1 MIQCFAQKKFHSSFK
16 LAEEPQLAYVSQIP
30 AEDSVH
36 PRVMHAHDDL
46 LELVLICQGEG
57 EYSIDGI
64 ERHVRAG
71 DLLIYNSGVVHDERS
86 GPNVKISSYCV
97 AISNLRIVGL
107 RANAI
112 IDDRSCPVFP
122 TGERFEM
129 LRDTMA
135 LMFRMLSAGR
145 EESCH
150 YMQLALLACVWGVI
164 HSPATTQPREN
175 VNLLGKRIKEYIDA
189 HYSEEIS
196 LQSISDDLNISQY
209 YLAHVF
215 KDMTGYSPI
224 QYITRRR
231 VGEAQSLLLTTDYTV
246 TQIAAMVGYS
256 NPSHFNQH
264 FTRYVGMTPR
274 NYRKNYIVPK
284 ENDQK

>member
-1 MIQCFAQKKFHSSFK
+1 MNLMA
-16 LAEEPQLAYVSQIP
+16 EPQLAYVSQIP

-36 PRVMHAHDDL
+36 PRVMHAHEDL
-46 LELVLICQGEG
+46 LEMVLICSGEG

-64 ERHVRAG
+64 ERHVHPG

-86 GPNVKISSYCV
+86 GPNAKISSYCV
-97 AISNLRIVGL
+97 AISNLKIEGL
-107 RANAI
+107 RENAI
-112 IDDRSCPVFP
+112 MDDHTCPIFP
-122 TGERFEM
+122 TGDSFEFI
-129 LRDTMA
+129 RDTMS
-135 LMFRMLSAGR
+135 LMFRLLSAGY
-145 EESCH
+145 EESSH
-150 YMQLALLACVWGVI
+150 HMQMTLLSCVWGVI
-164 HSPATTQPREN
+164 HAPSSLQSVEN
-175 VNLLGKRIKEYIDA
+175 VNLLGKRIKEYIDT
-189 HYSEEIS
+189 HYAEEIS

-231 VGEAQSLLLTTDYTV
+231 VGEAQSLLLSTDYTV

-264 FTRYVGMTPR
+264 FTRYVGVTPR
-274 NYRKNYIVPK
+274 NYRKTYIVPQK
-284 ENDQK
+284 ERKE

>member
-1 MIQCFAQKKFHSSFK
+1 MIQCFAQKKFHSSFQ
-16 LAEEPQLAYVSQIP
+16 LAEEPQLAYISQIP

-46 LELVLICQGEG
+46 VELVLICDGEG
-57 EYSIDGI
+57 EYSIDGA
-64 ERHVRAG
+64 ERHVRTG
-71 DLLIYNSGVVHDERS
+71 DLIIYNSGVVHDERS

-97 AISNLRIVGL
+97 AISNLHIVGL
-107 RANAI
+107 RKNAI
-112 IDDRSCPVFP
+112 IDDRSRPVFP
-122 TGERFEM
+122 TGARFEM

-135 LMFRMLSAGR
+135 LMFRLLSAGR

-150 YMQLALLACVWGVI
+150 HMQMALLSCVWSMI
-164 HSPATTQPREN
+164 HAPSMPQPYEN
-175 VNLLGKRIKEYIDA
+175 VNLLGKRIKEYIDT
-189 HYSEEIS
+189 HYAEEIS
-196 LQSISDDLNISQY
+196 LQSMSDDLNISQY

-231 VGEAQSLLLTTDYTV
+231 VGEAQSLLLTTSYTV

-264 FTRYVGMTPR
+264 FTRYVGVTPR
-274 NYRKNYIVPK
+274 SYRKNYIVHPQG
-284 ENDQK
+284 EQG